1 MNKGKVVQVIGPVID
16 VEFDPDKVPDIYT
29 ALVIKD
35 EEGVLERET
44 IICEVQQQLGRNMV
58 RAVAMTGTDGVKRG
72 MEVTDTGQPISVPV
86 GNECLGRLFNIL
98 GETIDGK
105 EQVKTEKRSPIH
117 RRFSRPGSRLS
128 TCWSPT

>member
-44 IICEVQQQLGRNMV
+44 IVCEVQ
-58 RAVAMTGTDGVKRG
+58 
-72 MEVTDTGQPISVPV
+72 V
-86 GNECLGRLFNIL
+86 GLIARY
-98 GETIDGK
+98 
-105 EQVKTEKRSPIH
+105 V
-117 RRFSRPGSRLS
+117 
-128 TCWSPT
+128 